1 MRICTG
7 SRYFVLI
14 LFTYLLHRNA
24 AAQRAAPI
32 PIDTSHHRREINIY
46 CKNISIPPLY
56 QAPVKAALIH
66 FPELAQTRIHVR
78 TRHRCTPLS
87 TRPSW
92 FNIFRRGDKRLYIIT
107 ISDKTIPRL
116 EPILFNQLSYEAQIG
131 VIGHELSHVTDFRRR
146 NFFSLLR
153 VGWGNFSSRYLDRLE
168 YKTDSICIQHGLA
181 TNLLAWSLFVRHA
194 LHIKNW
200 RGANNISERQPGKER
215 YMNPGTI
222 EAIIKQRMN

>member
-1 MRICTG
+1 MRTCTG
-7 SRYFVLI
+7 SRYLCIIVFAC
-14 LFTYLLHRNA
+14 LLHFNGI
-24 AAQRAAPI
+24 AQEPASAS
-32 PIDTSHHRREINIY
+32 DENSHHRLQ
-46 CKNISIPPLY
+46 KNISIPQLY
-56 QAPVKAALIH
+56 RAPVEAALVH

-78 TRHRCTPLS
+78 IRHQYTPLS

-107 ISDKTIPRL
+107 ISDKTISRL

-131 VIGHELSHVTDFRRR
+131 VAGHELSHVADFRRR

-181 TNLLAWSLFVRHA
+181 TNLLAWSQFVRNA
-194 LHIKNW
+194 LHVKNW
-200 RGANNISERQPGKER
+200 RGANNIGERQPGKER
-215 YMNPGTI
+215 YMNPETI
-222 EAIIKQRMN
+222 EAIIKKGQTRL